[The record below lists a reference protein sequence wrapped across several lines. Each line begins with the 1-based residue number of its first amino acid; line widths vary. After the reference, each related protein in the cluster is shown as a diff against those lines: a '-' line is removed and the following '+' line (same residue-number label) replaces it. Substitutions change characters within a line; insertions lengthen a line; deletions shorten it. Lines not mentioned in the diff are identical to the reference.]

1 MKIVTLLENEAAGGL
16 CAARGLSQYI
26 ETPRHKILFD
36 MGPDASFAENARRLG
51 VDLSQVD
58 VAVLSHG
65 HSDHGGGLRAFCEVN
80 SRAEIYLRPDAFG
93 EFYTVKP
100 GQAPCYIGLE
110 PSLWELESRLVP
122 SAPGLRLDEE
132 LEFLGPVPAVFSWTP
147 RTPKLQEKT
156 PGGFAAD
163 TFSHEQHLLVR
174 AWGKTALF
182 AGCAHGGIVNILR
195 AAQAQLGCRPDAV
208 FGGFHL
214 FELDPAD
221 PESEQ
226 ALRATG
232 AALAEGET
240 VYYTGHCTGDYAF
253 GVLREM
259 LGERLRPMHGG
270 TVAEL

>member
-1 MKIVTLLENEAAGGL
+1 MENEAAGGL

-93 EFYTVKP
+93 EFYAVKP

-156 PGGFAAD
+156 PGGFAAGPGPAGMPAGRG
-163 TFSHEQHLLVR
+163 VR
-174 AWGKTALF
+174 
-182 AGCAHGGIVNILR
+182 
-195 AAQAQLGCRPDAV
+195 
-208 FGGFHL
+208 
-214 FELDPAD
+214 
-221 PESEQ
+221 
-226 ALRATG
+226 
-232 AALAEGET
+232 
-240 VYYTGHCTGDYAF
+240 
-253 GVLREM
+253 
-259 LGERLRPMHGG
+259 RLPS
-270 TVAEL
+270 L

>member
-93 EFYTVKP
+93 EFYAVKP

-174 AWGKTALF
+174 ACGKTALF

-232 AALAEGET
+232 AALAEGKT
-240 VYYTGHCTGDYAF
+240 VYYTGHCTGDYAS
-253 GVLREM
+253 VSYTHLT
-259 LGERLRPMHGG
+259 LPTTER
-270 TVAEL
+270 V